1 VELSFLLRSTD
12 ECEAAIELATCLLS
26 PYPFDKIISEM
37 RHMVMEGFKFKRKR
51 IENPT
56 AFTLSELVRAIRND
70 TPSAQKLA
78 QASMSSKTA
87 KEPKKPVQ
95 TNPATSTPPKSTTVP
110 SQDANNWADHHRNF
124 DRLSEKEQKDF
135 FEKAG
140 AGANDVEQSLL
151 RKGGQLAEVLRR
163 SLAIRHY
170 QASLAS

>member
-1 VELSFLLRSTD
+1 VGLSFLLRSPD
-12 ECEAAIELATCLLS
+12 ECEAAIELATCLLD

-37 RHMVMEGFKFKRKR
+37 RHMEGFNFKGKR

-78 QASMSSKTA
+78 HKPPCPA

-110 SQDANNWADHHRNF
+110 SLDANNWADHHRNF

-135 FEKAG
+135 FEKAA